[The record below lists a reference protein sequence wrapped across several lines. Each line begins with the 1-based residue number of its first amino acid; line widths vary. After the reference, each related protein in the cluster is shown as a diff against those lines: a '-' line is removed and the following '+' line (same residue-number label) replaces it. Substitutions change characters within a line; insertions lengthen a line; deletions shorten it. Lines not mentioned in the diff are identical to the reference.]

1 MFTHA
6 FELDEAV
13 GEGVR
18 RVGAV
23 IAAGGLS
30 PVLGVERR
38 EMRISRETV
47 MDEREIKSLRARQYL
62 PIESYV
68 LRPISTGLP
77 TVRLRKGRISAGSC
91 HGSRLPMPITRSSS
105 MAATSAMIT
114 TSHRDR
120 RFDCGVGVI
129 VDQLE
134 IFIT

>member
-6 FELDEAV
+6 FELDVAV

-30 PVLGVERR
+30 PVLGGERR

-62 PIESYV
+62 PIK
-68 LRPISTGLP
+68 RRT
-77 TVRLRKGRISAGSC
+77 TDNHRLRRITGRREGSVDGMA
-91 HGSRLPMPITRSSS
+91 HGNALGFKPLILANDDLASPGTRLAEPI
-105 MAATSAMIT
+105 I
-114 TSHRDR
+114 
-120 RFDCGVGVI
+120 
-129 VDQLE
+129 
-134 IFIT
+134 